1 MSMNENQIKKNDGI
15 PDVSEQQTNKWS
27 MAYILLPLLLVIAVG
42 GYFYTK
48 PKQKQ
53 EKTNEEIY
61 TLHTSNNPEIKPVQ
75 LETQSASPQ
84 ATNIE
89 QPKTIVQTQPTI
101 TTEQLTFIQEKQ
113 KALQQRLSA
122 PLMIVNNNTVVN
134 SSESSPATAMS
145 VSDPNTQFLNQAS
158 SQHSSVENASMIGP
172 INALIAEGSMI
183 HATMESASNSDLPG
197 SLRASVSEPVYAEDG
212 SQVLVPVG
220 SRLIGQYKSGMLQGQ
235 ARIFIVWTR
244 LITPEGV
251 SVNLGSPGTD
261 SLGVAGMGADEI
273 DRHFWLRFGTAS
285 LLSLLSAGA
294 SNVGVNGADQ
304 QNSASLYREAVA
316 NSFSQSASQSLQ
328 QQSMIA
334 PTLKTYQGKSIMV
347 FVAKDLHFANVMK
360 QSKTQVNIF

>member
-15 PDVSEQQTNKWS
+15 PDVSEQETNKWS
-27 MAYILLPLLLVIAVG
+27 MAYVLLPLLLVIAVG

-75 LETQSASPQ
+75 LETTQSAS
-84 ATNIE
+84 TE

-101 TTEQLTFIQEKQ
+101 TTEQLAFIQEKQ
-113 KALQQRLSA
+113 NALQQRLSA
-122 PLMIVNNNTVVN
+122 PLMIVNNNTVVKT
-134 SSESSPATAMS
+134 SESSPATAMS
-145 VSDPNTQFLNQAS
+145 ASDPNTQFLNQAS

-172 INALIAEGSMI
+172 LNALIAEGSMI

-212 SQVLVPVG
+212 SQILVPVG

-235 ARIFIVWTR
+235 ARIFIAWTR

-294 SNVGVNGADQ
+294 SNVGVNDTDQ

-334 PTLKTYQGKSIMV
+334 PTLKTYQGKPIMV

>member
-1 MSMNENQIKKNDGI
+1 MSMNENQVKKNDGI
-15 PDVSEQQTNKWS
+15 PDVSEQETNKWS
-27 MAYILLPLLLVIAVG
+27 MAYVLLPLLLVIAVG

-53 EKTNEEIY
+53 EKSNEEIY
-61 TLHTSNNPEIKPVQ
+61 TLHTTNVTETKSAQ
-75 LETQSASPQ
+75 LETTQVANTVQPEAVVQ
-84 ATNIE
+84 A
-89 QPKTIVQTQPTI
+89 QPTI
-101 TTEQLTFIQEKQ
+101 TTEQLAFIQEKQ

-122 PLMIVNNNTVVN
+122 PLMVVNNNTVVK
-134 SSESSPATAMS
+134 SPESSPVAAMS
-145 VSDPNTQFLNQAS
+145 ASDSNTQFFNQAA
-158 SQHSSVENASMIGP
+158 SQRSGVENASMIGSLST
-172 INALIAEGSMI
+172 IVAEGSMI

-212 SQVLVPVG
+212 SQILVPVG

-235 ARIFIVWTR
+235 TRIFIAWTR

-261 SLGVAGMGADEI
+261 NLGVAGVAADEI

-285 LLSLLSAGA
+285 LLSLISAGA
-294 SNVGVNGADQ
+294 SNVSVNGEDQ

-334 PTLKTYQGKSIMV
+334 PTLQTYQGKPIMV
-347 FVAKDLHFANVMK
+347 FVAKDSHFANVMK
-360 QSKTQVNIF
+360 QSKAQVNIF